1 MVAASTRM
9 EAPIRR
15 KLAGLAALL
24 VVFASCGSGT
34 DRQPQELYEN
44 GTKELLQGEL
54 DRARQHAD
62 QGLRVSSRQPGSPWT
77 WKFRLLQDEI
87 RLINRQLSDPF
98 PALDA
103 RVPEAIEY
111 GWVRARQR
119 YLKGQQHYVQGEF
132 TQADLALEEAARLA
146 KDSSADDVLIDAE
159 ILKGVVLLRL
169 GRSTQADST
178 LAAAVAAA
186 KSRGD
191 RFRQATALQNR
202 GYGYLLSE
210 RYDAALPFF
219 EAVMSMTDLSAYM
232 VYAVAL
238 RNAGVCYARLGD
250 FDRAIAVERRS
261 VDVNEQR
268 GPRVYLE
275 QALGVLGATYLLKGS
290 YAEAIQYLQRAFDVA
305 TAAGLV
311 EDAARWADNLT
322 TAHASLGQWDEA
334 ERMNREATHL
344 NQRAGTRTFIYN
356 TFHRAEIAVGRGQ
369 TGDATKL
376 YEEVLADSTT
386 PPALAWDVHVELGNI
401 GASAGDLNAASR
413 HYRNALDVIEHTRS
427 ELLNTDYRLSF
438 LTRLIRFY
446 ERYIDVLVER
456 GELDEAL
463 TVADSIRARVL
474 AERHGV
480 AAPPRP
486 TAAVFRRAAQEMRS
500 VFVFYWIGSTRSY
513 AWLVTG
519 DRVRFIP
526 LETNAG
532 AIKLLV
538 ERYRN
543 TIVTALSGPLA
554 AQGGAGDTLFQQL
567 VQPVAAAIPRGAR
580 VVIVPDGALNI
591 LNFETLPVPRDRR
604 HYWIEDVEIVVAPS
618 LGALT
623 VKPFK
628 ASASQR
634 SVLLIGD
641 PVPADSKYPSL
652 RYASA
657 EMMFVSDAFG
667 DRASVYRASQA
678 TPSQYLASQPGKF
691 GIVHFTAH
699 AEANAESP
707 LDSAVILSRDDNAP
721 AGGYKLYARDVA
733 ERPLSA
739 DLVTIS
745 ACRSAGERTYAGEG
759 LVGFAWAFLRAGAR
773 RVIAGLWDVDD
784 RSTAMLMGRAYSSLA
799 AGASPSQ
806 ALRTAKLEM
815 IRSGTATAKPYYWAP
830 FQLFVGAQ
838 VVP

>member
-1 MVAASTRM
+1 M
-9 EAPIRR
+9 EVSIRR
-15 KLAGLAALL
+15 RLAGLAALL
-24 VVFASCGSGT
+24 LVLASCSART
-34 DRQPQELYEN
+34 DRQLQDLYDS
-44 GTKELLQGEL
+44 GSKQLLLGEL
-54 DRARQHAD
+54 DRARELANR
-62 QGLRVSSRQPGSPWT
+62 GLNIANRQPATAWP
-77 WKFRLLQDEI
+77 WKFRLLLDEI
-87 RLINRQLSDPF
+87 RLIDRRLSEPF
-98 PALDA
+98 PALDESI
-103 RVPEAIEY
+103 PEGSEHA
-111 GWVRARQR
+111 WVRARQR
-119 YLKGQQHYVQGEF
+119 FLKGQHHLVRSNL
-132 TQADLALEEAARLA
+132 ADAIAALDATAALA
-146 KDSSADDVLIDAE
+146 KSVSATDVFIDAE
-159 ILKGVVLLRL
+159 ILKGVALIRL
-169 GRSTQADST
+169 GRASEGDAT
-178 LAAAVAAA
+178 LSAAAQAA
-186 KSRGD
+186 KSSGD
-191 RFRQATALQNR
+191 RFREASATMNR
-202 GYGYLLSE
+202 GAGYLVRD
-210 RYDAALPFF
+210 RYDEALPFF

-250 FDRAIAVERRS
+250 FDRAIAVERKS
-261 VDVNEQR
+261 VEVNEQR

-275 QALGVLGATYLLKGS
+275 QALGVLGATYLLKGA

-322 TAHASLGQWDEA
+322 TAHASLGQWDDA

-532 AIKLLV
+532 AIKPLV
-538 ERYRN
+538 EQYRN
-543 TIVTALSGPLA
+543 TIVTSLADPLA

>member
-1 MVAASTRM
+1 M
-9 EAPIRR
+9 EVSIRR
-15 KLAGLAALL
+15 KLAGSAALL
-24 VVFASCGSGT
+24 LVLASCSART
-34 DRQPQELYEN
+34 DRQLQDLYDS
-44 GTKELLQGEL
+44 GSKQLLLGEL
-54 DRARQHAD
+54 DRARELANR
-62 QGLRVSSRQPGSPWT
+62 GLDIANRQPATAWP
-77 WKFRLLQDEI
+77 WKFRLLLDEI
-87 RLINRQLSDPF
+87 RLIDRRLSESF
-98 PALDA
+98 PALDE
-103 RVPEAIEY
+103 RIPEGSEHA
-111 GWVRARQR
+111 WVRARQR
-119 YLKGQQHYVQGEF
+119 YLKGQHHLVRSNL
-132 TQADLALEEAARLA
+132 ADAIPALDATAALA
-146 KDSSADDVLIDAE
+146 KSVSASDVLIDAE
-159 ILKGVVLLRL
+159 ILKGVALIRL
-169 GRSTQADST
+169 GRASEGDAT
-178 LAAAVAAA
+178 LSAAAQAA
-186 KSRGD
+186 KSSGD
-191 RFRQATALQNR
+191 RFREASATMNR
-202 GYGYLLSE
+202 GAGYLVRD
-210 RYDAALPFF
+210 RYDEALPFF
-219 EAVMSMTDLSAYM
+219 EAVVSMTDLSAYM

-261 VDVNEQR
+261 VEVNERR

-275 QALGVLGATYLLKGS
+275 QALGVLGATYLLNGS
-290 YAEAIQYLQRAFDVA
+290 YAEAIPYLQRAFDVA
-305 TAAGLV
+305 TATGLV

-334 ERMNREATHL
+334 ERMNRDATHL

-356 TFHRAEIAVGRGQ
+356 TFHRAEIAAGRGQ
-369 TGDATKL
+369 TGEATKL
-376 YEEVLADSTT
+376 YEEVLADGTT
-386 PPALAWDVHVELGNI
+386 PPALAWDVDVELGNL
-401 GASAGDLNAASR
+401 GARAGDLNAALR

-427 ELLNTDYRLSF
+427 ELLNTNYRLSF

-486 TAAVFRRAAQEMRS
+486 TAAVFRRAAQELRS
-500 VFVFYWIGSTRSY
+500 VFLFYWIGSTRSY

-532 AIKLLV
+532 VIKPLV
-538 ERYRN
+538 DQYRN
-543 TIVTALSGPLA
+543 AIVTSLADPLA
-554 AQGGAGDTLFQQL
+554 AQGEAGDTLFQQL
-567 VQPVAAAIPRGAR
+567 IQPVAASLPRGAR

-591 LNFETLPVPRDRR
+591 LNFETLPVAGDRR

-623 VKPFK
+623 VKPLE
-628 ASASQR
+628 ASASER

-657 EMMFVSDAFG
+657 EMMFVADAFG

-678 TPSQYLASQPGKF
+678 TPAQYLASQPGQF

-721 AGGYKLYARDVA
+721 TGGYKLYARDVA

-784 RSTAMLMGRAYSSLA
+784 RSTATLMGRAYSSLA
-799 AGASPSQ
+799 SGASPSQ

-830 FQLFVGAQ
+830 FQLFVGAR

>member
-1 MVAASTRM
+1 M
-9 EAPIRR
+9 EVSIRR

-24 VVFASCGSGT
+24 LVLASCSART
-34 DRQPQELYEN
+34 DRQLQDLYDS
-44 GTKELLQGEL
+44 GSKQLLLGEL
-54 DRARQHAD
+54 DRARELANS
-62 QGLRVSSRQPGSPWT
+62 GLNIANRQPATAWP
-77 WKFRLLQDEI
+77 WKFRLLLDEI
-87 RLINRQLSDPF
+87 RLIDRRLSEPF
-98 PALDA
+98 PALDESI
-103 RVPEAIEY
+103 PEGSEHA
-111 GWVRARQR
+111 WVRARQR
-119 YLKGQQHYVQGEF
+119 FLKGQHHLVRSNL
-132 TQADLALEEAARLA
+132 ADAIAALDATAALA
-146 KDSSADDVLIDAE
+146 KSVSATDVLIDAE
-159 ILKGVVLLRL
+159 ILKGVALIRL
-169 GRSTQADST
+169 GRASEGDAS
-178 LAAAVAAA
+178 LSAAAQAA
-186 KSRGD
+186 KLSGD
-191 RFRQATALQNR
+191 RFREASATMNR
-202 GYGYLLSE
+202 GAGYLVRD
-210 RYDAALPFF
+210 RYDEALPFF
-219 EAVMSMTDLSAYM
+219 EAVMSMADLSAYM
-232 VYAVAL
+232 VYAAAL

-261 VDVNEQR
+261 VEVNEQR

-386 PPALAWDVHVELGNI
+386 PPALAWDVHVELGNL

-486 TAAVFRRAAQEMRS
+486 TAAVFRRTAQEMRS

-513 AWLVTG
+513 AWIVTG

-532 AIKLLV
+532 VIKPLV
-538 ERYRN
+538 DQYRN
-543 TIVTALSGPLA
+543 AIVTSLADPLA

-567 VQPVAAAIPRGAR
+567 MQPVAAAIPRGAR

-591 LNFETLPVPRDRR
+591 LNFETLPVPGDRR

-623 VKPFK
+623 VKPLK

>member
-1 MVAASTRM
+1 M
-9 EAPIRR
+9 EVRIPN
-15 KLAGLAALL
+15 KLAVLAALF
-24 VVFASCGSGT
+24 VVLAACRSGT
-34 DRQPQELYEN
+34 DSQLQELYSSGAN
-44 GTKELLQGEL
+44 ELLQGEL
-54 DRARQHAD
+54 DRARERAD
-62 QGLRVSSRQPGSPWT
+62 QGLRLSNRRAASPWT
-77 WKFRLLQDEI
+77 WKFRLLHDEI
-87 RLINRQLSDPF
+87 RLIERDLSKPF
-98 PALDA
+98 SVLDEQ
-103 RVPEAIEY
+103 VPETSDYA
-111 GWVRARQR
+111 WVRARQR
-119 YLKGQQHYVQGEF
+119 FLKGHQHYSRGEF
-132 TQADLALEEAARLA
+132 AQAVPSLEDAVRVA
-146 KDSSADDVLIDAE
+146 KASSAQDVLIDAD
-159 ILKGVVLLRL
+159 ILKGVALLRV
-169 GRSTQADST
+169 GRWSEADAS
-178 LAAAVAAA
+178 LAAAAEMA
-186 KSRGD
+186 KALGD
-191 RFRQATALQNR
+191 RFREAAATQNR
-202 GYGYLLSE
+202 GFGHLLSN

-219 EAVMSMTDLSAYM
+219 ETVMSMTDLSSLM
-232 VYAVAL
+232 VYAIAL
-238 RNAGVCYARLGD
+238 RNAGICYARLGD
-250 FDRAIAVERRS
+250 FDRAVAVQRRS
-261 VDVNEQR
+261 VEVNEQR
-268 GPRVYLE
+268 GPRIYLE
-275 QALGVLGATYLLKGS
+275 QALGVLGVTHLLNGS
-290 YAEAIQYLQRAFDVA
+290 YSEAISYSQRAFDVA

-334 ERMNREATHL
+334 ERMNREARRL
-344 NQRAGTRTFIYN
+344 NEQAGTRTFIYN
-356 TFHRAEIAVGRGQ
+356 TFHRAEIATGRGQ
-369 TGDATKL
+369 AVEARKL
-376 YEEVLADSTT
+376 YEEVLTDGST
-386 PPALAWDVHVELGNI
+386 PPALAWDAHAELGNLS
-401 GASAGDLNAASR
+401 ASTGDLHAASR
-413 HYRNALDVIEHTRS
+413 HYRAALDVIEHTRS

-486 TAAVFRRAAQEMRS
+486 TPAVFRRAATDLRS
-500 VFVFYWIGSTRSY
+500 VVLFYWVGSTRAY
-513 AWLVTG
+513 AWVVTG
-519 DRVRFIP
+519 DRIRFIP
-526 LETNAG
+526 LETNADE
-532 AIKLLV
+532 IKKLV
-538 ERYRN
+538 EQYR
-543 TIVTALSGPLA
+543 TAIVTSLTDPLN
-554 AQGGAGDTLFQQL
+554 GDPGVGDLLFQRL
-567 VQPVAAAIPRGAR
+567 VQPAANSIPKGAR
-580 VVIVPDGALNI
+580 VVIVPDGALNT
-591 LNFETLPVPRDRR
+591 LNFETLPVPGERR

-623 VKPFK
+623 VKPLK
-628 ASASQR
+628 AGAGKP

-667 DRASVYRASQA
+667 DRASIYRASHA
-678 TPSQYLASQPGKF
+678 TPAQYLASQPGKF

-707 LDSAVILSRDDNAP
+707 LDSAVILSRDENAP

-759 LVGFAWAFLRAGAR
+759 LVGFAWAFMRAGAR

-784 RSTAMLMGRAYSSLA
+784 RSTATLMGRAYSSLA
-799 AGASPSQ
+799 SGASPSE

>member
-1 MVAASTRM
+1 MAAALTRM

-24 VVFASCGSGT
+24 VVFAACSSGT
-34 DRQPQELYEN
+34 ERHLEELYDN
-44 GTKELLQGEL
+44 GSKELLQGEL
-54 DRARQHAD
+54 DRARQRAD
-62 QGLRVSSRQPGSPWT
+62 QGLRVSSRQAGSPWM

-98 PALDA
+98 PALDDH
-103 RVPEAIEY
+103 VPESNEY

-119 YLKGQQHYVQGEF
+119 YLKGQQHYVRGEF
-132 TQADLALEEAARLA
+132 SQAVPAFEESARLA
-146 KDSSADDVLIDAE
+146 RDSSAHDVLIDAE
-159 ILKGVVLLRL
+159 ILKGVVLLRS
-169 GRSTQADST
+169 GRTTEADTT
-178 LAAAVAAA
+178 LAAAAAAA

-191 RFRQATALQNR
+191 RFREATALQNR
-202 GYGYLLSE
+202 GYGYLLSD

-219 EAVMSMTDLSAYM
+219 EAVLSMTDLSGLM
-232 VYAVAL
+232 VYAIAL

-250 FDRAIAVERRS
+250 FDRAVTAQRRS
-261 VDVNEQR
+261 VEVNEQR

-275 QALGVLGATYLLKGS
+275 QSLGVLGATYLLNGS
-290 YAEAIQYLQRAFDVA
+290 YADAIPYLQRAFDVA

-334 ERMNREATHL
+334 ERMNREATHF

-356 TFHRAEIAVGRGQ
+356 TFHRAEIATGRGQ
-369 TGDATKL
+369 TVEARKL
-376 YEEVLADSTT
+376 YEEVLADSAT
-386 PPALAWDVHVELGNI
+386 PPALAWEAHAELGDLNV
-401 GASAGDLNAASR
+401 SAGDLNAASR

-456 GELDEAL
+456 GEIDEAL

-486 TAAVFRRAAQEMRS
+486 TATVFRHVAQELRS
-500 VFVFYWIGSTRSY
+500 VVLFYWIGSSRSY
-513 AWLVTG
+513 GWLVTG
-519 DRVRFIP
+519 DRIRLIP

-532 AIKLLV
+532 DIKSLV
-538 ERYRN
+538 DRYRN
-543 TIVTALSGPLA
+543 TIVTSLADPVA
-554 AQGGAGDTLFQQL
+554 AQGGTGDMLFQRL
-567 VQPVAAAIPRGAR
+567 VQPMATSIPQGAR
-580 VVIVPDGALNI
+580 VVIVPDGALNM
-591 LNFETLPVPRDRR
+591 LNFETLPAPGERR

-623 VKPFK
+623 VKPLK
-628 ASASQR
+628 ASASER

-657 EMMFVSDAFG
+657 EMTFVSDAFG

-678 TPSQYLASQPGKF
+678 TPAQYLASQPGKF

-784 RSTAMLMGRAYSSLA
+784 RSTAALMGRVYSGLA
-799 AGASPSQ
+799 SGASPSQ

-815 IRSGTATAKPYYWAP
+815 IRSGTATGKPYYWAP

>member
-1 MVAASTRM
+1 M
-9 EAPIRR
+9 EVSIRR
-15 KLAGLAALL
+15 RLAGLAALL
-24 VVFASCGSGT
+24 LVLASCSART
-34 DRQPQELYEN
+34 DRQLQDLYDS
-44 GTKELLQGEL
+44 GSKQLLLGEL
-54 DRARQHAD
+54 DRARELANR
-62 QGLRVSSRQPGSPWT
+62 GLNIANRQPATAWP
-77 WKFRLLQDEI
+77 WKFRLLLDEI
-87 RLINRQLSDPF
+87 RLIDRRLSEPF
-98 PALDA
+98 PALDESI
-103 RVPEAIEY
+103 PEGSEHA
-111 GWVRARQR
+111 WVRARQR
-119 YLKGQQHYVQGEF
+119 FLKGQHHLVRSNL
-132 TQADLALEEAARLA
+132 ADAIAALDATAALA
-146 KDSSADDVLIDAE
+146 KSVSATDVFIDAE
-159 ILKGVVLLRL
+159 ILKGVALIRL
-169 GRSTQADST
+169 GRASEGDAT
-178 LAAAVAAA
+178 LSAAAQAA
-186 KSRGD
+186 KSSGD
-191 RFRQATALQNR
+191 RFREASATMNR
-202 GYGYLLSE
+202 GAGYLVRD
-210 RYDAALPFF
+210 RYDEALPFF
-219 EAVMSMTDLSAYM
+219 EAVMSMADLSAYM

-261 VDVNEQR
+261 VEVNEQR

-532 AIKLLV
+532 AIKPLV
-538 ERYRN
+538 EQYRN
-543 TIVTALSGPLA
+543 TIVTSLADPLA

-591 LNFETLPVPRDRR
+591 LNFETLPVPGDRR

>member
-1 MVAASTRM
+1 M
-9 EAPIRR
+9 EVSIRR
-15 KLAGLAALL
+15 RLAGLAALL
-24 VVFASCGSGT
+24 LVLASCSART
-34 DRQPQELYEN
+34 DRQLQDLYDS
-44 GTKELLQGEL
+44 GSKQLLLGEL
-54 DRARQHAD
+54 DRARELANR
-62 QGLRVSSRQPGSPWT
+62 GLNIANRQPATAWP
-77 WKFRLLQDEI
+77 WKFRLLLDEI
-87 RLINRQLSDPF
+87 RLIDRRLSEPF
-98 PALDA
+98 PALDESI
-103 RVPEAIEY
+103 PESSEHA
-111 GWVRARQR
+111 WVRARQR
-119 YLKGQQHYVQGEF
+119 FLKGQHHLVRSNL
-132 TQADLALEEAARLA
+132 ADAIAALDATAALA
-146 KDSSADDVLIDAE
+146 KSVSATDVFIDAE
-159 ILKGVVLLRL
+159 ILKGVALIRL
-169 GRSTQADST
+169 GRASEGDAT
-178 LAAAVAAA
+178 LSAAAQAA
-186 KSRGD
+186 KSSGD
-191 RFRQATALQNR
+191 RFREASATMNR
-202 GYGYLLSE
+202 GAGYLVRD
-210 RYDAALPFF
+210 RYDEALPFF
-219 EAVMSMTDLSAYM
+219 EAVMSMADLSAYM

-261 VDVNEQR
+261 VEVNEQR

-532 AIKLLV
+532 AIKPLV
-538 ERYRN
+538 EQYRN
-543 TIVTALSGPLA
+543 TIVTSLADPLA

-591 LNFETLPVPRDRR
+591 LNFETLPVPGDRR

>member
-1 MVAASTRM
+1 M
-9 EAPIRR
+9 EAPIRN
-15 KLAGLAALL
+15 KLTVLAALC
-24 VVFASCGSGT
+24 VVLAACRSGT
-34 DRQPQELYEN
+34 DRQLQELYSSGAN
-44 GTKELLQGEL
+44 ELLQGEL
-54 DRARQHAD
+54 ERARERAD
-62 QGLRVSSRQPGSPWT
+62 QGLRLSNRRPASPWT
-77 WKFRLLQDEI
+77 WKFRLLHVEI
-87 RLINRQLSDPF
+87 RLIERDLSEPF
-98 PALDA
+98 FVLDEQ
-103 RVPEAIEY
+103 VPETSDYA
-111 GWVRARQR
+111 WVRARQSF
-119 YLKGQQHYVQGEF
+119 LKGHQHYSRGEF
-132 TQADLALEEAARLA
+132 AQAVPSLEDAVREA
-146 KDSSADDVLIDAE
+146 KVSSAQDVLIDAD
-159 ILKGVVLLRL
+159 ILKGVALLRV
-169 GRSTQADST
+169 GRTSEADAT
-178 LAAAVAAA
+178 LAAAAEMA
-186 KSRGD
+186 KAMGD
-191 RFRQATALQNR
+191 RFREAAATQNR
-202 GYGYLLSE
+202 GFGHLLGD

-219 EAVMSMTDLSAYM
+219 ETVMSMTDLSSLM
-232 VYAVAL
+232 VYAIAL

-250 FDRAIAVERRS
+250 FDRAIAVQRRS
-261 VDVNEQR
+261 VEVNEQR
-268 GPRVYLE
+268 GPRIYLE
-275 QALGVLGATYLLKGS
+275 QALGLLGVTHLLNGS
-290 YAEAIQYLQRAFDVA
+290 YSEAISYSQRAFDVA

-322 TAHASLGQWDEA
+322 TAHASLGQWDRA
-334 ERMNREATHL
+334 EYMNREARRL
-344 NQRAGTRTFIYN
+344 NEQAGTRTFIYN
-356 TFHRAEIAVGRGQ
+356 TFHRAEIATGRGQ
-369 TGDATKL
+369 TDDARKL
-376 YEEVLADSTT
+376 YEEVLTDAST
-386 PPALAWDVHVELGNI
+386 PPALAWEAHAELGNLS
-401 GASAGDLNAASR
+401 ASNGDLHAASR
-413 HYRNALDVIEHTRS
+413 HYRAALDVIEHTRS

-456 GELDEAL
+456 REFDEAL

-480 AAPPRP
+480 AAPVRP
-486 TAAVFRRAAQEMRS
+486 TAAVFRRAAQELRG
-500 VFVFYWIGSTRSY
+500 VLLFYWIGSTQSY

-526 LETNAG
+526 LDTNAG
-532 AIKLLV
+532 DIKSLV
-538 ERYRN
+538 DQYRN
-543 TIVTALSGPLA
+543 AIVSSLADPLA
-554 AQGGAGDTLFQQL
+554 AEGGAGDMLFQRL
-567 VQPVAAAIPRGAR
+567 VQPVAASIPRGAR
-580 VVIVPDGALNI
+580 VVIVPDGALNM
-591 LNFETLPVPRDRR
+591 LNFETLPVPGER

-623 VKPFK
+623 VKPLK
-628 ASASQR
+628 AGTSER

-678 TPSQYLASQPGKF
+678 TPAQYLASQPGKF

-699 AEANAESP
+699 AEANAEIP
-707 LDSAVILSRDDNAP
+707 LESAVILSLDDNAP
-721 AGGYKLYARDVA
+721 AGRYSLYARDVA

-784 RSTAMLMGRAYSSLA
+784 RSTAALMGRVYSGLA
-799 AGASPSQ
+799 SDASPSQ
-806 ALRTAKLEM
+806 ALRTAKLDM
-815 IRSGTATAKPYYWAP
+815 IRSGTATGKPYYWAP

>member
-1 MVAASTRM
+1 M
-9 EAPIRR
+9 EVSIRR
-15 KLAGLAALL
+15 RLAGLAALL
-24 VVFASCGSGT
+24 LVLASCSART
-34 DRQPQELYEN
+34 DRQLQDLYDS
-44 GTKELLQGEL
+44 GSKQLLLGEL
-54 DRARQHAD
+54 DRARELANR
-62 QGLRVSSRQPGSPWT
+62 GLNIANRQPATAWP
-77 WKFRLLQDEI
+77 WKFRLLLDEI
-87 RLINRQLSDPF
+87 RLIDRRLSEPF
-98 PALDA
+98 PALDESI
-103 RVPEAIEY
+103 PEGSEHA
-111 GWVRARQR
+111 WVRARQR
-119 YLKGQQHYVQGEF
+119 FLKGQHHLVRSNL
-132 TQADLALEEAARLA
+132 ADAIAALDATAALA
-146 KDSSADDVLIDAE
+146 KSVSATDVFIDAE
-159 ILKGVVLLRL
+159 ILKGVALIRL
-169 GRSTQADST
+169 GRASEGDAT
-178 LAAAVAAA
+178 LSAAAQAA
-186 KSRGD
+186 KSSGD
-191 RFRQATALQNR
+191 RFREASATMNR
-202 GYGYLLSE
+202 GAGYLVRD
-210 RYDAALPFF
+210 RYDEALPFF
-219 EAVMSMTDLSAYM
+219 EAVMSMADLSAYM

-261 VDVNEQR
+261 VEVNEQR

-486 TAAVFRRAAQEMRS
+486 SAAVFRRAAQEMRS

-532 AIKLLV
+532 AIKPLV
-538 ERYRN
+538 EQYRN
-543 TIVTALSGPLA
+543 TIVTSLADPLA

-591 LNFETLPVPRDRR
+591 LNFETLPVPGDRR

>member
-1 MVAASTRM
+1 M
-9 EAPIRR
+9 EVSIRR
-15 KLAGLAALL
+15 RLAGLAALL
-24 VVFASCGSGT
+24 LVLASCSART
-34 DRQPQELYEN
+34 DRQLQDLYDS
-44 GTKELLQGEL
+44 GSKQLLLGEL
-54 DRARQHAD
+54 DRARELANR
-62 QGLRVSSRQPGSPWT
+62 GLNIANRQPATAWP
-77 WKFRLLQDEI
+77 WKFRLLLDEI
-87 RLINRQLSDPF
+87 RLIDRRLSEPF
-98 PALDA
+98 PALDESI
-103 RVPEAIEY
+103 PESSEHA
-111 GWVRARQR
+111 WVRARQR
-119 YLKGQQHYVQGEF
+119 FLKGQHHLVRSNL
-132 TQADLALEEAARLA
+132 ADAIAALDATAALA
-146 KDSSADDVLIDAE
+146 KSVSATDVFIDAE
-159 ILKGVVLLRL
+159 ILKGVALIRL
-169 GRSTQADST
+169 GRASEGDAT
-178 LAAAVAAA
+178 LSAAAQAA
-186 KSRGD
+186 KSSGD
-191 RFRQATALQNR
+191 RFREASATMNR
-202 GYGYLLSE
+202 GAGYLVRD
-210 RYDAALPFF
+210 RYDEALPFF

-261 VDVNEQR
+261 VEVNEQR

-322 TAHASLGQWDEA
+322 TAHASLGQWDDA

-532 AIKLLV
+532 AIKPLV
-538 ERYRN
+538 EQYRN
-543 TIVTALSGPLA
+543 TIVTSLADPLA

-591 LNFETLPVPRDRR
+591 LNFETLPVPGDRR

>member
-1 MVAASTRM
+1 M
-9 EAPIRR
+9 EVSIRR
-15 KLAGLAALL
+15 RLAGLAALL
-24 VVFASCGSGT
+24 LVLASCSART
-34 DRQPQELYEN
+34 DRQLQDLYDS
-44 GTKELLQGEL
+44 GSKQLLLGEL
-54 DRARQHAD
+54 DRARELANR
-62 QGLRVSSRQPGSPWT
+62 GLNIANRQPATAWP
-77 WKFRLLQDEI
+77 WKFRLLLDEI
-87 RLINRQLSDPF
+87 RLIDRRLSEPF
-98 PALDA
+98 PALDESI
-103 RVPEAIEY
+103 PESSEHA
-111 GWVRARQR
+111 WVRARQR
-119 YLKGQQHYVQGEF
+119 FLKGQHHLVRSNL
-132 TQADLALEEAARLA
+132 ADAIAALDATAALA
-146 KDSSADDVLIDAE
+146 KSVSATDVFIDAE
-159 ILKGVVLLRL
+159 ILKGVALIRL
-169 GRSTQADST
+169 GRASEGDAT
-178 LAAAVAAA
+178 LSAAAQAA
-186 KSRGD
+186 KSSGD
-191 RFRQATALQNR
+191 RFREASATMNR
-202 GYGYLLSE
+202 GAGYLVRD
-210 RYDAALPFF
+210 RYDEALPFF
-219 EAVMSMTDLSAYM
+219 EAVMSMADLSAYM

-261 VDVNEQR
+261 VEVNEQR

-322 TAHASLGQWDEA
+322 TAHASLGQWDDA

-386 PPALAWDVHVELGNI
+386 PPALAWDVHVELGNL

-532 AIKLLV
+532 AIKPLV
-538 ERYRN
+538 EQYRN
-543 TIVTALSGPLA
+543 TIVTSLADPLA

-591 LNFETLPVPRDRR
+591 LNFETLPVPGDRR

>member
-1 MVAASTRM
+1 M
-9 EAPIRR
+9 EVSIRR
-15 KLAGLAALL
+15 RLAGLAALL
-24 VVFASCGSGT
+24 LVLASCSART
-34 DRQPQELYEN
+34 DRQLQDLYDS
-44 GTKELLQGEL
+44 GSKQLLLGEL
-54 DRARQHAD
+54 DRARELANR
-62 QGLRVSSRQPGSPWT
+62 GLNIANRQPATAWP
-77 WKFRLLQDEI
+77 WKFRLLLDEI
-87 RLINRQLSDPF
+87 RLIDRRLSEPF
-98 PALDA
+98 PALDESI
-103 RVPEAIEY
+103 PEGSEHA
-111 GWVRARQR
+111 WVRARQR
-119 YLKGQQHYVQGEF
+119 FLKGQHHLVRSNL
-132 TQADLALEEAARLA
+132 ADAIAALDATAALA
-146 KDSSADDVLIDAE
+146 KSVSATDVFIDAE
-159 ILKGVVLLRL
+159 ILKGVAFIRL
-169 GRSTQADST
+169 GRASEGDAT
-178 LAAAVAAA
+178 LSAAAQAA
-186 KSRGD
+186 KSSGD
-191 RFRQATALQNR
+191 RFREASATMNR
-202 GYGYLLSE
+202 GAGYLVRD
-210 RYDAALPFF
+210 RYDEALPFF
-219 EAVMSMTDLSAYM
+219 EAVMSMADLSAYM

-261 VDVNEQR
+261 VEVNEQR

-305 TAAGLV
+305 TAAALV

-427 ELLNTDYRLSF
+427 ELLTTDYRLSF

-486 TAAVFRRAAQEMRS
+486 SAAVFRRAAQEMRS

-532 AIKLLV
+532 AIKPLV
-538 ERYRN
+538 EQYRN
-543 TIVTALSGPLA
+543 TIVTSLADPLA

-591 LNFETLPVPRDRR
+591 LNFETLPVPGDRR

>member
-1 MVAASTRM
+1 M
-9 EAPIRR
+9 EVSIRR
-15 KLAGLAALL
+15 RLAGLAALL
-24 VVFASCGSGT
+24 LVLASCSART
-34 DRQPQELYEN
+34 DRQLQDLYDS
-44 GTKELLQGEL
+44 GSKQLLLGEL
-54 DRARQHAD
+54 DRARELANR
-62 QGLRVSSRQPGSPWT
+62 GLNIANRQPATAWP
-77 WKFRLLQDEI
+77 WKFRLLLDEI
-87 RLINRQLSDPF
+87 RLIDRRLSEPF
-98 PALDA
+98 PALDESI
-103 RVPEAIEY
+103 PESSEHA
-111 GWVRARQR
+111 WVRARQR
-119 YLKGQQHYVQGEF
+119 FLKGQHHLVRSNL
-132 TQADLALEEAARLA
+132 ADAIAALDATAALA
-146 KDSSADDVLIDAE
+146 KSVSATDVFIDAE
-159 ILKGVVLLRL
+159 ILKGVALIRL
-169 GRSTQADST
+169 GRASEGDAT
-178 LAAAVAAA
+178 LSAAAQAA
-186 KSRGD
+186 KSSGD
-191 RFRQATALQNR
+191 RFREASATMNR
-202 GYGYLLSE
+202 GAGYLVRD
-210 RYDAALPFF
+210 RYDEALPFF
-219 EAVMSMTDLSAYM
+219 EAVMSMADQSAYM

-261 VDVNEQR
+261 VEVNEQR

-532 AIKLLV
+532 AIKPLV
-538 ERYRN
+538 EQYRN
-543 TIVTALSGPLA
+543 TIVTSLADPLA

>member
-1 MVAASTRM
+1 M
-9 EAPIRR
+9 EVSIRR
-15 KLAGLAALL
+15 RLAGLAALL
-24 VVFASCGSGT
+24 LVLASCSART
-34 DRQPQELYEN
+34 DRQLQDLYDS
-44 GTKELLQGEL
+44 GSKQLLLGEL
-54 DRARQHAD
+54 DRARELANR
-62 QGLRVSSRQPGSPWT
+62 GLNIANRQPATAWP
-77 WKFRLLQDEI
+77 WKFRLLLDEI
-87 RLINRQLSDPF
+87 RLIDRRLSEPF
-98 PALDA
+98 PALDESI
-103 RVPEAIEY
+103 PEGSEHA
-111 GWVRARQR
+111 WVRARQR
-119 YLKGQQHYVQGEF
+119 FLKGQHHLVRSNL
-132 TQADLALEEAARLA
+132 ADAIAALDATAALA
-146 KDSSADDVLIDAE
+146 KSVSATDVFIDAE
-159 ILKGVVLLRL
+159 ILKGVALIRL
-169 GRSTQADST
+169 GRASEGDAT
-178 LAAAVAAA
+178 LSAAAQAA
-186 KSRGD
+186 KSSGD
-191 RFRQATALQNR
+191 RFREASATMNR
-202 GYGYLLSE
+202 GAGYLVRD
-210 RYDAALPFF
+210 RYDEALPFF

-250 FDRAIAVERRS
+250 FDRAIAVERKS
-261 VDVNEQR
+261 VEVNEQR

-275 QALGVLGATYLLKGS
+275 QALGVLGATYLLKGA

-322 TAHASLGQWDEA
+322 TAHASLGQWDDA

-532 AIKLLV
+532 AIKPLV
-538 ERYRN
+538 EQYRN
-543 TIVTALSGPLA
+543 TIVTSLADPLA

-591 LNFETLPVPRDRR
+591 LNFETLPVPGDRR

-623 VKPFK
+623 VKPLK

>member
-1 MVAASTRM
+1 M
-9 EAPIRR
+9 EVSIRR
-15 KLAGLAALL
+15 RLAGLAALL
-24 VVFASCGSGT
+24 LVLASCSART
-34 DRQPQELYEN
+34 DRQLQDLYDS
-44 GTKELLQGEL
+44 GSKQLLLGEL
-54 DRARQHAD
+54 DRARELANR
-62 QGLRVSSRQPGSPWT
+62 GLNIANRQPATAWP
-77 WKFRLLQDEI
+77 WKFRLLLDEI
-87 RLINRQLSDPF
+87 RLIDRRLSEPF
-98 PALDA
+98 PALDESI
-103 RVPEAIEY
+103 PEGSEHA
-111 GWVRARQR
+111 WVRARQR
-119 YLKGQQHYVQGEF
+119 FLKGQHHLVRSNL
-132 TQADLALEEAARLA
+132 ADAIAALDATAALA
-146 KDSSADDVLIDAE
+146 KSVSATDVFIDAE
-159 ILKGVVLLRL
+159 ILKGVALIRL
-169 GRSTQADST
+169 GRASEGDAT
-178 LAAAVAAA
+178 LSAAAQAA
-186 KSRGD
+186 KSSGD
-191 RFRQATALQNR
+191 RFREASATMNR
-202 GYGYLLSE
+202 GAGYLVRD
-210 RYDAALPFF
+210 RYDEALPFF

-250 FDRAIAVERRS
+250 FDRAIAVERKS
-261 VDVNEQR
+261 VEVNEQR

-275 QALGVLGATYLLKGS
+275 QALGVLGATYLLKGA

-532 AIKLLV
+532 AIKPLV
-538 ERYRN
+538 EQYRN
-543 TIVTALSGPLA
+543 TIVTSLADPLA

>member
-1 MVAASTRM
+1 M
-9 EAPIRR
+9 EVSIRR
-15 KLAGLAALL
+15 RLAGLAALL
-24 VVFASCGSGT
+24 LVLASCSART
-34 DRQPQELYEN
+34 DRQLQDLYDS
-44 GTKELLQGEL
+44 GSKQLLLGEL
-54 DRARQHAD
+54 DRARELANR
-62 QGLRVSSRQPGSPWT
+62 GLNIANRQPATAWP
-77 WKFRLLQDEI
+77 WKFRLLLDEI
-87 RLINRQLSDPF
+87 RLIDRRLSEPF
-98 PALDA
+98 PALDESI
-103 RVPEAIEY
+103 PESSEHA
-111 GWVRARQR
+111 WVRARQR
-119 YLKGQQHYVQGEF
+119 FLKGQHHLVRSNL
-132 TQADLALEEAARLA
+132 ADAIAALDATAALA
-146 KDSSADDVLIDAE
+146 KSVSATDVFIDAE
-159 ILKGVVLLRL
+159 ILKGVALIRL
-169 GRSTQADST
+169 GRASEGDAT
-178 LAAAVAAA
+178 LSAAAQAA
-186 KSRGD
+186 KSSGD
-191 RFRQATALQNR
+191 RFREASATMNR
-202 GYGYLLSE
+202 GAGYLVRD
-210 RYDAALPFF
+210 RYDEALPFF

-250 FDRAIAVERRS
+250 FDRAIAVERKS
-261 VDVNEQR
+261 VEVNEQR

-275 QALGVLGATYLLKGS
+275 QALGVLGATYLLKGA

-386 PPALAWDVHVELGNI
+386 PPALAWDVHVELGNL

-532 AIKLLV
+532 AIKPLV
-538 ERYRN
+538 EQYRN
-543 TIVTALSGPLA
+543 TIVTSLADPLA

-591 LNFETLPVPRDRR
+591 LNFETLPVPGDRR

-667 DRASVYRASQA
+667 DHASVYRASQA

>member
-1 MVAASTRM
+1 M
-9 EAPIRR
+9 EVSIRR
-15 KLAGLAALL
+15 RLAGLAALL
-24 VVFASCGSGT
+24 LVLASCSART
-34 DRQPQELYEN
+34 DRQLQDLYDS
-44 GTKELLQGEL
+44 GSKQLLLGEL
-54 DRARQHAD
+54 DRARELANR
-62 QGLRVSSRQPGSPWT
+62 GLNIANRQPATAWP
-77 WKFRLLQDEI
+77 WKFRLLLDEI
-87 RLINRQLSDPF
+87 RLIDRRLSEPF
-98 PALDA
+98 PALDESI
-103 RVPEAIEY
+103 PEGSEHA
-111 GWVRARQR
+111 WVRARQR
-119 YLKGQQHYVQGEF
+119 FLKGQHHLVRSNL
-132 TQADLALEEAARLA
+132 ADAIAALDATAALA
-146 KDSSADDVLIDAE
+146 KSVRATDVFIDAE
-159 ILKGVVLLRL
+159 ILKGVALIRL
-169 GRSTQADST
+169 GRASEGDAT
-178 LAAAVAAA
+178 LSAAAQAA
-186 KSRGD
+186 KSSGD
-191 RFRQATALQNR
+191 RFREASATMNR
-202 GYGYLLSE
+202 GAGYLVRD
-210 RYDAALPFF
+210 RYDEALPFF
-219 EAVMSMTDLSAYM
+219 EAVMSMADLSAYM

-261 VDVNEQR
+261 VEVNEQR

-532 AIKLLV
+532 AIKPLV
-538 ERYRN
+538 EQYRN
-543 TIVTALSGPLA
+543 TIVTSLADPLA

>member
-1 MVAASTRM
+1 M
-9 EAPIRR
+9 EVSIRR
-15 KLAGLAALL
+15 RLAGLAALL
-24 VVFASCGSGT
+24 LVLASCSART
-34 DRQPQELYEN
+34 DRQLQDLYDS
-44 GTKELLQGEL
+44 GSKQLLLGEL
-54 DRARQHAD
+54 DRARELANR
-62 QGLRVSSRQPGSPWT
+62 GLNIANRQPATAWP
-77 WKFRLLQDEI
+77 WKFRLLLDEI
-87 RLINRQLSDPF
+87 RLIDRRLSEPF
-98 PALDA
+98 PALDESI
-103 RVPEAIEY
+103 PESSEHA
-111 GWVRARQR
+111 WVRARQR
-119 YLKGQQHYVQGEF
+119 FLKGQHHLVRSNL
-132 TQADLALEEAARLA
+132 ADAIAALDATAALA
-146 KDSSADDVLIDAE
+146 KSVSATDVFIDAE
-159 ILKGVVLLRL
+159 ILKGVALIRL
-169 GRSTQADST
+169 GRASEGDAT
-178 LAAAVAAA
+178 LSAAAQAA
-186 KSRGD
+186 KSSGD
-191 RFRQATALQNR
+191 RFREASATMNR
-202 GYGYLLSE
+202 GAGYLVRD
-210 RYDAALPFF
+210 RYDEALPFF

-250 FDRAIAVERRS
+250 FDRAIAVERKS
-261 VDVNEQR
+261 VEVNEQR

-275 QALGVLGATYLLKGS
+275 QALGVLGATYLLKGA

-322 TAHASLGQWDEA
+322 TAHASLGQWDDA

-532 AIKLLV
+532 AIKPLV
-538 ERYRN
+538 EQYRN
-543 TIVTALSGPLA
+543 TIVTSLADPLA

>member
-1 MVAASTRM
+1 M
-9 EAPIRR
+9 EVSIRR
-15 KLAGLAALL
+15 RLAGLAALL
-24 VVFASCGSGT
+24 LVLASCSART
-34 DRQPQELYEN
+34 DRQLQDLYDS
-44 GTKELLQGEL
+44 GSKQLLLGEL
-54 DRARQHAD
+54 DRARELANR
-62 QGLRVSSRQPGSPWT
+62 GLNIANRQPATAWP
-77 WKFRLLQDEI
+77 WKFRLLLDEI
-87 RLINRQLSDPF
+87 RLIDRRLSEPF
-98 PALDA
+98 PALDESI
-103 RVPEAIEY
+103 PEGSEHA
-111 GWVRARQR
+111 WVRARQR
-119 YLKGQQHYVQGEF
+119 FLKGQHHLVRSNL
-132 TQADLALEEAARLA
+132 ADAIAALDATAALA
-146 KDSSADDVLIDAE
+146 KSVRATDVFIDAE
-159 ILKGVVLLRL
+159 ILKGVALIRL
-169 GRSTQADST
+169 GRASEGDATPS
-178 LAAAVAAA
+178 AAAQAA
-186 KSRGD
+186 KSSGD
-191 RFRQATALQNR
+191 RFREASATMNR
-202 GYGYLLSE
+202 GAGYLVRD
-210 RYDAALPFF
+210 RYDEALPFF
-219 EAVMSMTDLSAYM
+219 EAVMSMADLSAYM

-261 VDVNEQR
+261 VEVNEQR

-322 TAHASLGQWDEA
+322 TAHASLGQWDDA

-532 AIKLLV
+532 AIKPLV
-538 ERYRN
+538 EQYRN
-543 TIVTALSGPLA
+543 TIVTSLADPLA

-591 LNFETLPVPRDRR
+591 LNFETLPVPGDRR